1 MLRLAIAALAVVT
14 SIPAAAAEVP
24 ATGANVRSVTYAQG
38 TYRQTG
44 PRAWAEFDK
53 AGKQTNAFVEDARD
67 EWSVF
72 LFDPARNVRV
82 QIDLYR
88 KKIRYT
94 ENGGSYADLY
104 DVTGSAAAAGAAAA
118 TPAWMAARSAGRAK
132 PTSAARR
139 RHARSTA
146 PGPAN
151 GTRGRVA
158 SPASVWCGSSIRG
171 EIETNPPPPG
181 GGVTRSV
188 TEGADGHTLTV
199 VPPPPPSGCA
209 CHLPLAGE
217 D

>member
-1 MLRLAIAALAVVT
+1 MLRLAVAAIAIVSSVAAV
-14 SIPAAAAEVP
+14 AETP
-24 ATGANVRSVTYAQG
+24 ATGANVRSVTYPQG

-104 DVTGSAAAAGAAAA
+104 DVTGSAASAGAAAA
-118 TPAWMAARSAGRAK
+118 TPSARTSPRLASSDGFWKNSPVRYGVAAAGGDKAGVLRGVDGGAITSQGDANLRCPEAARAV
-132 PTSAARR
+132 
-139 RHARSTA
+139 
-146 PGPAN
+146 N
-151 GTRGRVA
+151 GTWTGQ
-158 SPASVWCGSSIRG
+158 WHQGQG
-171 EIETNPPPPG
+171 GYPG
-181 GGVTRSV
+181 LCLVRF
-188 TEGADGHTLTV
+188 EH
-199 VPPPPPSGCA
+199 
-209 CHLPLAGE
+209 
-217 D
+217 